1 MRPPN
6 QANNQPVVIACR
18 SMIPEI
24 LAELLLVRDISF
36 SIQVEIS
43 DEIEIVMSFHRSNKV
58 SRGGFILLLEIIPRF
73 LLDRIIYSIHTHI
86 AICRFKTY
94 LLALVILFCSPKWNT
109 SCTFI
114 IKKLITF

>member
-1 MRPPN
+1 
-6 QANNQPVVIACR
+6 
-18 SMIPEI
+18 MIPEI

-73 LLDRIIYSIHTHI
+73 LLDRIHTVHTHI
-86 AICRFKTY
+86 ACIHTCYVCVYIHT
-94 LLALVILFCSPKWNT
+94 
-109 SCTFI
+109 
-114 IKKLITF
+114 